1 MPGAPSSGTPLKGQA
16 NFTVGTVWGLGK
28 GPVGT
33 RPVGSVFGKNS
44 FYRETWSTRR
54 GWSPCF

>member
-16 NFTVGTVWGLGK
+16 NFTVETVWGLGK

-33 RPVGSVFGKNS
+33 RPVGSVFGKKS